1 MSDNPQWCLNLMGLP
16 IFFFLPVQHLGWALC
31 SSPGERQV
39 NNSGREECLKCV
51 FWGSVGVRTVSPCNH
66 REGGGQEGRS
76 RCPGPVPGCWIFRD
90 DQKSPGDPFS
100 QSPYSHLQC
109 QPRGLKA
116 VKRGGRRG
124 TFPSG
129 TPDFGSGA
137 RGTEKRDVAKHA
149 RLAAGVRGGGVG
161 RRLEPSSRQKLREPA
176 KWVRT
181 VSGQRQGR
189 WVAACHHVCCPGCCR
204 LLGQMGVMDLG
215 KIPFQNSPGQ
225 GPGSSPSLIPL
236 LLMPAPHTPANE
248 APFNSL
254 TLMRSNHFYPSIRKR
269 L

>member
-1 MSDNPQWCLNLMGLP
+1 MCFGGVWVSGLSHP
-16 IFFFLPVQHLGWALC
+16 ATTGKEGVKRDAPGARALFQAAGSLGTIRKALGTL
-31 SSPGERQV
+31 S
-39 NNSGREECLKCV
+39 L
-51 FWGSVGVRTVSPCNH
+51 VST
-66 REGGGQEGRS
+66 
-76 RCPGPVPGCWIFRD
+76 
-90 DQKSPGDPFS
+90 
-100 QSPYSHLQC
+100 
-109 QPRGLKA
+109 QPPAVSASGLKA

-137 RGTEKRDVAKHA
+137 RGNEKRDVAKHA
-149 RLAAGVRGGGVG
+149 KLAVGVRGGGVG

-181 VSGQRQGR
+181 VSGKRQGR

-225 GPGSSPSLIPL
+225 DPGSSPSLIPL